1 MFSRL
6 LFAIALLFAISVC
19 SGWPSIAHAGVV
31 IDGTRHIYPQQR
43 REITLRLT
51 NDDERAPRLVQVWL
65 DQGDPAS
72 DPSNSEVPFSLSPPV
87 FRLNPQKSQAV
98 RLVYTQEPLPAD
110 RESLFWLNA
119 LEIPP
124 KVNTEADADADDAPA
139 NHLQFAFRIRTKVFF
154 RPTDLPGSPNEAPTQ
169 LRWTLRRS
177 AQGALLEVH
186 NPSAY
191 HVTFNEVALAMGPQ
205 KDAPLLQAQEGMVP
219 PGGNLTLTV
228 REAVQ
233 AIPADAQVH
242 FKFINDYGTFSAPQ
256 RAPLKF

>member
-1 MFSRL
+1 MLARL
-6 LFAIALLFAISVC
+6 MFAIALLLAISMV
-19 SGWPSIAHAGVV
+19 SGWPSVAHAGVV

-72 DPSNSEVPFSLSPPV
+72 DPSNSKVPFSLSPPV

-124 KVNTEADADADDAPA
+124 KVNTEADAEVGPA

-154 RPTDLPGSPNEAPTQ
+154 RPADLPGSPNEAHTQ
-169 LRWTLRRS
+169 LRWSLRRNT
-177 AQGALLEVH
+177 QGTLLDVH

-205 KDAPLLQAQEGMVP
+205 QDAPLLPAEEGMVP
-219 PGGNLTLTV
+219 PGGNLTLRV
-228 REAVQ
+228 HKAVQ
-233 AIPADAQVH
+233 PIPADARVH
-242 FKFINDYGTFSAPQ
+242 FKYINDYGTFSAPQ

>member
-1 MFSRL
+1 MLARL
-6 LFAIALLFAISVC
+6 TFAIVLLIAISIC

-51 NDDERAPRLVQVWL
+51 NDDPRIPRLVQVWL
-65 DQGDPAS
+65 DQGDQAS
-72 DPSNSEVPFSLSPPV
+72 DPSTSDVPFSLSPPV
-87 FRLNPQKSQAV
+87 FRLDPQKSQAV

-124 KVNTEADADADDAPA
+124 KANVEQADADNAPA

-154 RPTDLPGSPNEAPTQ
+154 RPADLPGSPNEAPTQ
-169 LRWTLRRS
+169 LRWTLRHS
-177 AQGALLEVH
+177 PQGPLLQVH

-191 HVTFNEVALAMGPQ
+191 HVTFNEVALAMG
-205 KDAPLLQAQEGMVP
+205 AQSEARLVPAGEGMVA
-219 PGGNLTLTV
+219 PGGDLTLAV
-228 REAVQ
+228 HEAVQ
-233 AIPADAQVH
+233 TIPADAQVH
-242 FKFINDYGTFSAPQ
+242 FKYINDYGTFSAPQ

>member
-1 MFSRL
+1 MLVRTL
-6 LFAIALLFAISVC
+6 LVTPLLSALLTSVGLL
-19 SGWPSIAHAGVV
+19 SAAHAGVV

-51 NDDERAPRLVQVWL
+51 NDDQRAPRLVQVWL
-65 DQGDPAS
+65 DQGDPAQDPTGS
-72 DPSNSEVPFSLSPPV
+72 DVPFSLSPPV
-87 FRLNPQKSQAV
+87 FRMDAGKSQVV
-98 RLVYTQEPLPAD
+98 RLVYTQDPLPDD

-124 KVNTEADADADDAPA
+124 KVNVAPGSPQEAPS

-154 RPTDLPGSPNEAPTQ
+154 RPAQLPGSADEAPTH
-169 LRWTLRRS
+169 LRWTLHRS
-177 AQGALLEVH
+177 AQGPLLEVH

-191 HVTFNEVALAMGPQ
+191 HVTFNEVALAMGSGPG
-205 KDAPLLQAQEGMVP
+205 ARLLPAGEGMVP
-219 PGGNLTLTV
+219 PGGSLKLPV
-228 REAVQ
+228 KDVAQ

-242 FKFINDYGTFSAPQ
+242 FKYINDYGAFSVPQ

>member
-1 MFSRL
+1 MVSRL
-6 LFAIALLFAISVC
+6 LFAIALLLAISMC

-124 KVNTEADADADDAPA
+124 KLNTEADDAPA

-154 RPTDLPGSPNEAPTQ
+154 RPADLPGSPNDAPTQ

>member
-1 MFSRL
+1 MLARTML
-6 LFAIALLFAISVC
+6 LPPLLSAML
-19 SGWPSIAHAGVV
+19 SGIGLSSAAVAGVV

-51 NDDERAPRLVQVWL
+51 NDDPRVPRLVQVWL
-65 DQGDPAS
+65 DQGTPAQ
-72 DPSNSEVPFSLSPPV
+72 DPSHSDVPFSLAPPV
-87 FRLNPQKSQAV
+87 FRLDPGKSQVV
-98 RLVYTQEPLPAD
+98 RLVYTQDPLPTD

-124 KVNTEADADADDAPA
+124 KVDAAPYGSQEHQS

-154 RPTDLPGSPNEAPTQ
+154 RPAQLPGTADEAPTQ
-169 LRWTLRRS
+169 LRWTLHRS
-177 AQGALLEVH
+177 AQGPLLEVH

-205 KDAPLLQAQEGMVP
+205 PDARLLPAEAGMVP
-219 PGGNLTLTV
+219 PGGNLKLPV
-228 REAVQ
+228 RDIVQ

-242 FKFINDYGTFSAPQ
+242 FKYINDYGAFSVPQ
-256 RAPLKF
+256 RAPLKY

>member
-1 MFSRL
+1 MLARTL
-6 LFAIALLFAISVC
+6 LLIPLLSALLISVGLL
-19 SGWPSIAHAGVV
+19 SAAHAGVV

-51 NDDERAPRLVQVWL
+51 NDDQRAPRLVQVWL
-65 DQGDPAS
+65 DQGDPAQAPS
-72 DPSNSEVPFSLSPPV
+72 DSEVPFSLSPPV
-87 FRLNPQKSQAV
+87 FRMDAGKSQVV
-98 RLVYTQEPLPAD
+98 RLVYTQDPLPAD

-124 KVNTEADADADDAPA
+124 KVNVAPDSPQEASS

-154 RPTDLPGSPNEAPTQ
+154 RPAQLPGSADEAPTQ
-169 LRWTLRRS
+169 LSWTLHRS
-177 AQGALLEVH
+177 AQGPLLEVH

-191 HVTFNEVALAMGPQ
+191 HVTFNEVALAMGSGPG
-205 KDAPLLQAQEGMVP
+205 ARLLPAGEGMVA
-219 PGGNLTLTV
+219 PGGSLKLPV
-228 REAVQ
+228 RDVVQ

-242 FKFINDYGTFSAPQ
+242 FKYINDYGAFSVPQ

>member
-1 MFSRL
+1 MLARL
-6 LFAIALLFAISVC
+6 LFAIALLLAISVC
-19 SGWPSIAHAGVV
+19 GGWPSVAHAGVV

-72 DPSNSEVPFSLSPPV
+72 DPSGSEVPFSLSPPV

-124 KVNTEADADADDAPA
+124 KVNTDADADDAAA
-139 NHLQFAFRIRTKVFF
+139 NRLQFAFRIRTKVFF
-154 RPTDLPGSPNEAPTQ
+154 RPADLPGSPNEAPTQ

-191 HVTFNEVALAMGPQ
+191 HVTFNEVALAMGAQ

-219 PGGNLTLTV
+219 PGGNLTLRV
-228 REAVQ
+228 HEAVQ

>member
-1 MFSRL
+1 MLARL
-6 LFAIALLFAISVC
+6 LFAIALLLAISVC
-19 SGWPSIAHAGVV
+19 SGWPSVVHAGVV

-65 DQGDPAS
+65 DKGDPAS
-72 DPSNSEVPFSLSPPV
+72 DPSGSEVPFSLSPPV

-124 KVNTEADADADDAPA
+124 KVNTEADADDAPA

-154 RPTDLPGSPNEAPTQ
+154 RPADLPGSPNEAPTQ

-177 AQGALLEVH
+177 AQGTLLEVH

-191 HVTFNEVALAMGPQ
+191 HVTFNEVALAMGAQ

-228 REAVQ
+228 HEAVQ

>member
-1 MFSRL
+1 MLARPML
-6 LFAIALLFAISVC
+6 AIALLIVMSIF
-19 SGWPSIAHAGVV
+19 SGWPSVARAGVV

-51 NDDERAPRLVQVWL
+51 NDDPTIPRLVQVWL
-65 DQGDPAS
+65 DQGNPTS

-124 KVNTEADADADDAPA
+124 KVNNEQADAGDAPA

-154 RPTDLPGSPNEAPTQ
+154 RPADLPGNPNEAPRQ
-169 LRWTLRRS
+169 LRWSLRRS
-177 AQGALLEVH
+177 AQGPLLHVH
-186 NPSAY
+186 NPTAY
-191 HVTFNEVALAMGPQ
+191 HVTLNEVALAMGAQ
-205 KDAPLLQAQEGMVP
+205 REARLLPAEEGMVA
-219 PGGNLTLTV
+219 PGGDLTL
-228 REAVQ
+228 AVHEDVQ
-233 AIPADAQVH
+233 TIPADAQVH
-242 FKFINDYGTFSAPQ
+242 FKYIDDYGSFSAPQ
-256 RAPLKF
+256 RAPLKY